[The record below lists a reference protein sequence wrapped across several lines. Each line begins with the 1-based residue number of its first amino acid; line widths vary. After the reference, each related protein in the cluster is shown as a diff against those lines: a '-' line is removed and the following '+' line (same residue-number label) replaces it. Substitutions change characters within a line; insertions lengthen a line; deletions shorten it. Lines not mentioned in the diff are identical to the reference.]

1 MTDLDA
7 RLRSRLS
14 RLEAAVPIGAWS
26 GVPSSAP
33 ASPVRPPARRRRL
46 VVLLAAAFLLVASAA
61 AAQRVTYPDVPE
73 PELEAAIAHIW
84 AGRECVAPAQAREA
98 VQGQLDRLGYADWT
112 VASESGIEE
121 ATCAAA
127 AVLVTLHEVRLMP
140 GIGTDIERAKDV
152 IAQGLLDTCMGRAEA
167 IQFVGSVLTTAGSDP
182 FSVRAD
188 PWGPQGAP
196 IDQWDEYRAH
206 VAAGCFVYVG
216 MPTRDAEG
224 RAIHDLW
231 GPWP

>member
-1 MTDLDA
+1 
-7 RLRSRLS
+7 
-14 RLEAAVPIGAWS
+14 
-26 GVPSSAP
+26 
-33 ASPVRPPARRRRL
+33 
-46 VVLLAAAFLLVASAA
+46 VLLAAAFLLVASAA

-112 VASESGIEE
+112 VASESGIEA

-127 AVLVTLHEVRLMP
+127 AVLIPLHEVRLMP

-188 PWGPQGAP
+188 PWGPQGGP